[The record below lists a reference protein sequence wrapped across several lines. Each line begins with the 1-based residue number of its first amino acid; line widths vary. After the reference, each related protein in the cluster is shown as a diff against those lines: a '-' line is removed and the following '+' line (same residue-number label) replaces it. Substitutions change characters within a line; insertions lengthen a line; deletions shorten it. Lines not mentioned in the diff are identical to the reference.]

1 MLARS
6 HTISGPGDERARSRH
21 SYRRDAV
28 SPVQPAKLE
37 NQTMTAAASTSD
49 DNNRSQSSAAASLI
63 ISGDREKSENQ
74 ATAVDG
80 VKISTADE
88 SEKGREGSALVD
100 GDSENRTSVPVV
112 QVSAADHEE
121 EAVEGEMGAE
131 LKASAD
137 SKGGGDTAAVRYMY
151 MCTYM

>member
-1 MLARS
+1 
-6 HTISGPGDERARSRH
+6 
-21 SYRRDAV
+21 
-28 SPVQPAKLE
+28 
-37 NQTMTAAASTSD
+37 MTAAASTSD
-49 DNNRSQSSAAASLI
+49 DNDRGQSSAAASLI
-63 ISGDREKSENQ
+63 ISGDREESENQ

-80 VKISTADE
+80 VQISTADE

-121 EAVEGEMGAE
+121 KEAVEGETGAE

-137 SKGGGDTAAVRYMY
+137 SEGGGDTAAVRYMY
-151 MCTYM
+151 VHVVVFFSELLDFGTRHFVIAASSIVLLYANLALLQSMRQSK